1 MHSADEISNCL
12 GDAIEVSPTQY
23 RISSESLQSAKDAAE
38 TILFCTQHS
47 KRIVDDILTL
57 SKLNSNLL
65 PISLVAVSA
74 RATVEQ
80 ALKMF
85 EGELRAADIDWELVI
100 DESVERLRI
109 GWVDLDTS
117 RILQIL
123 VNLIGNR

>member
-1 MHSADEISNCL
+1 MHSITTEAL
-12 GDAIEVSPTQY
+12 
-23 RISSESLQSAKDAAE
+23 RSARDAAE

-65 PISLVAVSA
+65 SISPVAVSA

-85 EGELRAADIDWELVI
+85 QGELRAAEIEWELVI
-100 DESVERLRI
+100 DESIDRLQIDWVE
-109 GWVDLDTS
+109 LDTS

-123 VNLIGNR
+123 VNLLGNR